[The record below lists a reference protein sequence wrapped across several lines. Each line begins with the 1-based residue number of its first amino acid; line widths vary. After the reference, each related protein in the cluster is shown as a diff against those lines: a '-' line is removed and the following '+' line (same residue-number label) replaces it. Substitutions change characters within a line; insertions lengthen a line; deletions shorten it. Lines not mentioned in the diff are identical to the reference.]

1 MPFGN
6 AHTIHAREH
15 HMGWNPANTPVRTVA
30 PGDTVEFDC
39 IDSSGGQIT
48 ENTVS
53 NDLTSVDWTHFAPL
67 TGPVAVDGAKPGDA
81 LKITIESFQPSGWGW
96 SAITSIFGILNDQF
110 LEPFLKI
117 WHYDKLGIQP
127 VAYADIARVPLKP
140 FPGII
145 GLAPGVE
152 GAHPALPPYPTGGNL
167 DLRDLAAGT
176 ILYLPVETDGGLLS
190 LGDTHATQGNGELA
204 GTALE
209 SPMSVALRLE
219 LEKDYPLGGPRF
231 ITPGPVVRH
240 LDGSGYYGTCGVGPD
255 LREAARMATTE
266 MIDHLAREHG
276 LAPVDAYLLCSVC
289 GDLVI
294 SEMVNAP
301 VNVVSLYFPRCVLE

>member
-1 MPFGN
+1 M
-6 AHTIHAREH
+6 
-15 HMGWNPANTPVRTVA
+15 
-30 PGDTVEFDC
+30 
-39 IDSSGGQIT
+39 
-48 ENTVS
+48 
-53 NDLTSVDWTHFAPL
+53 
-67 TGPVAVDGAKPGDA
+67 
-81 LKITIESFQPSGWGW
+81 
-96 SAITSIFGILNDQF
+96 
-110 LEPFLKI
+110 
-117 WHYDKLGIQP
+117 
-127 VAYADIARVPLKP
+127 
-140 FPGII
+140 
-145 GLAPGVE
+145 
-152 GAHPALPPYPTGGNL
+152 
-167 DLRDLAAGT
+167 
-176 ILYLPVETDGGLLS
+176 LS

-231 ITPGPVVRH
+231 VTPGPVVRH

-266 MIDHLAREHG
+266 MIDYLAREHG

-301 VNVVSLYFPRCVLE
+301 VNVVSLYFPRRVLE